1 MKPVP
6 SVAVLRKRRY
16 EPSLTPLTMH
26 IAQYVVTQVGIWSEA
41 QWEMVRNFIQKCGLK
56 AKFLTT

>member
-26 IAQYVVTQVGIWSEA
+26 IAQYVVRHLEWGTMGD
-41 QWEMVRNFIQKCGLK
+41 G
-56 AKFLTT
+56 

>member
-26 IAQYVVTQVGIWSEA
+26 IAQYVVIGICSEA
-41 QWEMVRNFIQKCGLK
+41 QWKMVNHYIQK
-56 AKFLTT
+56 